1 MNVRSEILRVMDD
14 LSIDTT
20 DLSEET
26 RLREDLDMDSTE
38 MVEIAVGLE
47 KRLSVVIEDAV
58 FTRLRTL
65 GDMVQIVQ
73 SSMSGKV
80 AQKE

>member
-14 LSIDTT
+14 LSIDTS

-58 FTRLRTL
+58 FTRLRTF
-65 GDMVQIVQ
+65 GDMVQLVQ
-73 SSMSGKV
+73 SSLSGKV